1 MTKHHGIKVG
11 DLVKFKHH
19 IFDEHMPVWLVI
31 EAWYSLAKPGYLNV
45 TNAETDRRSQ
55 CIKVHGI
62 NAMNGRPKTQ
72 RASNFVI
79 ISRACN

>member
-1 MTKHHGIKVG
+1 MRESIKVG

-19 IFDEHMPVWLVI
+19 MFDEHRPAFLVI
-31 EAWYSLAKPGYLNV
+31 EVWDSPHTDPLALHNLGRV
-45 TNAETDRRSQ
+45 SQ

-62 NAMNGRPKTQ
+62 NARNGRPKTQ

>member
-1 MTKHHGIKVG
+1 MREPIKVG

-31 EAWYSLAKPGYLNV
+31 EAWHSLAKNTEIGR
-45 TNAETDRRSQ
+45 ASQ
-55 CIKVHGI
+55 CVKVHGI
-62 NAMNGRPKTQ
+62 DLTQ
-72 RASNFVI
+72 RGSNFVI

>member
-1 MTKHHGIKVG
+1 MREPIKVG

-19 IFDEHMPVWLVI
+19 IFDEHQPAWLVI
-31 EAWYSLAKPGYLNV
+31 EAWESREQKAKDTEIGR
-45 TNAETDRRSQ
+45 DSQ

-72 RASNFVI
+72 RASNFIV
-79 ISRACN
+79 ISRAA

>member
-1 MTKHHGIKVG
+1 MLEPIKVG

-19 IFDEHMPVWLVI
+19 MFDEHQPVWLVI
-31 EAWYSLAKPGYLNV
+31 EAWYSLAKNV
-45 TNAETDRRSQ
+45 EIDRRSQ

>member
-1 MTKHHGIKVG
+1 MREPIKVG

-31 EAWYSLAKPGYLNV
+31 EAWHSLAKNTEIGR
-45 TNAETDRRSQ
+45 DSQ
-55 CIKVHGI
+55 CIKVHGV
-62 NAMNGRPKTQ
+62 NAMSGRPKTQ

>member
-1 MTKHHGIKVG
+1 MREPIKVG

-19 IFDEHMPVWLVI
+19 MFDEYQPAWLVI
-31 EAWYSLAKPGYLNV
+31 EAWYSVVLGSNTEIV
-45 TNAETDRRSQ
+45 RDSQ

-72 RASNFVI
+72 RASNFIV

>member
-1 MTKHHGIKVG
+1 MLEPIKVG

-19 IFDEHMPVWLVI
+19 MFDEHQPAWLVI
-31 EAWYSLAKPGYLNV
+31 EAWYSLAK
-45 TNAETDRRSQ
+45 NAEIDRRSQ